1 MCEDV
6 VIVSKPKLFKRQKN
20 ERFKIF
26 EVEPSLNR
34 NDVTN
39 NFSIIPYTSL
49 AKR

>member
-1 MCEDV
+1 M
-6 VIVSKPKLFKRQKN
+6 IVLKPTLFKRPKN

-26 EVEPSLNR
+26 EVEPSLNH